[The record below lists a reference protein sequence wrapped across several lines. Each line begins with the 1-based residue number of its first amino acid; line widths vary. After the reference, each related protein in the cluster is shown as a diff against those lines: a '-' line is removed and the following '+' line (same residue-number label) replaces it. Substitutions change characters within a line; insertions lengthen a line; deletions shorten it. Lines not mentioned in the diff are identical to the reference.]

1 MSIPDLEARRR
12 ALTDF
17 ETNMLVEAAAGTGKT
32 SLMAARVAMMVAS
45 GIDPAK
51 IAAIT
56 FTEPAAS
63 QLEAR
68 IRWTVDELRAGRI
81 PPALSGIVP
90 LPLGTAYCPQSGFGP
105 LRIGEITAT
114 TIHGFCQGILRSHGL
129 DAGLDPGSRVVDE
142 TIADALFDEVLAT
155 WLKEKLSGSDEQ
167 DGPVA
172 VLARDDP
179 LGVVER
185 IRELAK
191 LRREHRSA
199 TAPAPDLSTRPDRTL
214 AEAVTAFSRWHAEGP
229 GEAGTADLIVDL
241 ERLSAF
247 FQGDHA
253 NAGFS
258 ALWQLTQPP
267 RIGMMRPKA
276 IDLQPYDRKRAWKNL
291 LGETP
296 GQRRNDEAAE
306 HFEQVSAAYRTL
318 IGSISQSL
326 VHELAALL
334 TEVIEAYDRRKRE
347 AAVLDFDDLL
357 SQARALVCN
366 HPEIRDW
373 LAGRYSHLLVDEFQD
388 TDPVQAEIVFCIAA
402 HSQPD
407 EWSKAVLRPG
417 ALFLVGDA
425 ISEIGLYQ
433 CGQ

>member
-1 MSIPDLEARRR
+1 MSVPDLDARRR

-63 QLEAR
+63 ELEAR
-68 IRWTVDELRAGRI
+68 IRWTVEELRAGRL

-90 LPLGTAYCPQSGFGP
+90 RPLAAAERAQLDAAA

-172 VLARDDP
+172 VLAKDDP

-199 TAPAPDLSTRPDRTL
+199 TTPAPDLSTRPDRTF
-214 AEAVTAFSRWHAEGP
+214 AEAVTAFSRWHAEGS

-267 RIGMMRPKA
+267 RIGMMRPKG
-276 IDLQPYDRKRAWKNL
+276 IDLQPYDKKRAWKNL
-291 LGETP
+291 LGETQ
-296 GQRRNDEAAE
+296 GQRRSDEAAA
-306 HFEQVSAAYRTL
+306 HFEQVSTAYRTL
-318 IGSISQSL
+318 IGSISQRL
-326 VHELAALL
+326 VHDLAALL

-357 SQARALVCN
+357 GRRARWSASIPRSATGSQAA
-366 HPEIRDW
+366 IRTC
-373 LAGRYSHLLVDEFQD
+373 LSTSSRTPILCRLKSSSA
-388 TDPVQAEIVFCIAA
+388 
-402 HSQPD
+402 
-407 EWSKAVLRPG
+407 
-417 ALFLVGDA
+417 
-425 ISEIGLYQ
+425 
-433 CGQ
+433 